1 MNISIIIV
9 CVYVFVL
16 KKYIL
21 ILVIIEMIRK
31 KINQVNFY
39 INMILNMFDK
49 IFKIGI
55 LV

>member
-31 KINQVNFY
+31 KNKLGKFLYKYDIEYV
-39 INMILNMFDK
+39 
-49 IFKIGI
+49 
-55 LV
+55 